1 MKQEGAAPSR
11 KKRKRADRQKKQA
24 NAGVGGEPRATGFA
38 NAPPQVVVKTEKV
51 EGEKGG
57 GEGAAVTT
65 ATAGKKSKRKR
76 KKGAK
81 NQQNKGDGAINT

>member
-57 GEGAAVTT
+57 EGAAVTT